1 MLRGSSGLLGCT
13 LGRGSAKWL
22 ESATGLLLASQ
33 LRRNAQLLGTLCLR
47 LPKLQLLRNAT

>member
-1 MLRGSSGLLGCT
+1 MLRGSLGALGCAW
-13 LGRGSAKWL
+13 RGSAKWL
-22 ESATGLLLASQ
+22 ESATRLLLAGQ